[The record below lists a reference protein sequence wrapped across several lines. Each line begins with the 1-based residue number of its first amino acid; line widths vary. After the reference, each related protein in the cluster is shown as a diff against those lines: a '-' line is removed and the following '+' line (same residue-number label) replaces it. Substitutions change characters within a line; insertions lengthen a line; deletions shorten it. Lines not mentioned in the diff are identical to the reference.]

1 MINIHGVSSRK
12 DKLPFRSCS
21 YLECDNIKHFKVLLN
36 VMILMVKV
44 QCSWW
49 FLATPAHCV
58 FEKFEGDF
66 VLVPD
71 WKRRAFRVDR

>member
-21 YLECDNIKHFKVLLN
+21 YLEYDNIKHFKVLLN

-58 FEKFEGDF
+58 FEKFEQHS
-66 VLVPD
+66 LNL
-71 WKRRAFRVDR
+71 KMILY